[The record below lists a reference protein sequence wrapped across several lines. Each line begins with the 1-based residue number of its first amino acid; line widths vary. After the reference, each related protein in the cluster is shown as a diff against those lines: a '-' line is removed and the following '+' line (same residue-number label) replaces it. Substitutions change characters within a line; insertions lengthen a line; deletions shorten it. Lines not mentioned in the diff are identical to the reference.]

1 MTIVDG
7 SSLTLCQ
14 LIEVGRERH
23 KEAHN
28 GQIKSIKNQELFIDV
43 CTETMESGVIH
54 GELGL
59 MFSTILGQLQC
70 LRQENGFKK
79 F

>member
-1 MTIVDG
+1 VTIVDG

-43 CTETMESGVIH
+43 CTETMESG
-54 GELGL
+54 ELGL